1 MLSVTRL
8 GTTIALNLKI
18 AEIKSKIADISNVA
32 TKSALNTKATETSA
46 FNRLAKISLDASTKE
61 TGKTF
66 PSKSEVANALDVKIE
81 ENREK

>member
-1 MLSVTRL
+1 M
-8 GTTIALNLKI
+8 
-18 AEIKSKIADISNVA
+18 A

-66 PSKSEVANALDVKIE
+66 PSKSQVDNALDIKIE
-81 ENREK
+81 ANREK